1 MKITV
6 LLGLAAL
13 FASSLAA
20 PRLEAATTVVYLVR
34 HAEKGTQPPDDPPLT
49 PAGKARAV
57 ALSAI
62 MAQAH
67 PVAAIHTQFL
77 RTKQTA
83 EPTITA
89 LHIPAIQ
96 ITRDVNPEP
105 NAQAVAAKIRQQFA
119 GTTVLVVGHS
129 DSVPAILRQLGIAH
143 PPAIP
148 ETQFNRLFKV
158 TKGPWPWS
166 KATLVEANY
175 GK

>member
-1 MKITV
+1 MKFTI
-6 LLGLAAL
+6 LLSIAAL
-13 FASSLAA
+13 SASGLTT
-20 PRLEAATTVVYLVR
+20 PRAEAATTVVYVVR
-34 HAEKGTQPPDDPPLT
+34 HAEKATQPPNDPPLT

-57 ALSAI
+57 ALSEI

-83 EPTITA
+83 EPTVTT

-96 ITRDVNPEP
+96 IPRDADPEP
-105 NAQAVAAKIRQQFA
+105 NARAVATKIRQQFA

-166 KATLVEANY
+166 KAVLVEANY

>member
-1 MKITV
+1 MKTAIIF
-6 LLGLAAL
+6 GLAVL

-20 PRLEAATTVVYLVR
+20 PRLEAATTVVFLVR
-34 HAEKGTQPPDDPPLT
+34 HAEKATQPPDDPPLA
-49 PAGKARAV
+49 PAGRARAV

-67 PVAAIHTQFL
+67 PIAIIHTQYR
-77 RTKQTA
+77 RTKETA
-83 EPTITA
+83 KPTVTA
-89 LHIPAIQ
+89 LHIPAIL
-96 ITRDVNPEP
+96 ITRGADSEP
-105 NAQAVAAKIRQQFA
+105 HAQTVAARIRQQFS
-119 GTTVLVVGHS
+119 GKTVLVVGHS
-129 DSVPAILRQLGIAH
+129 DTVPAILRRLGIAH

-175 GK
+175 GQ